1 MVVLVVLPSLVL
13 QFDKLIGRWQHKT
26 LVPSFARLNDW
37 IIDHR
42 KIFVALFLILFL
54 PAWFLQS
61 KTEIYYNIDQSLPA
75 DLASTVATN
84 KMRDEFDMATT
95 HFIIVDD
102 SMPAYQMRQM
112 EDEIRRTDGV
122 ASVLAYNEFVG
133 PGIPDSFIP
142 QEVRDI
148 CKKDGMQMIMVNSCL
163 LYTSPSPR
171 D

>member
-1 MVVLVVLPSLVL
+1 
-13 QFDKLIGRWQHKT
+13 
-26 LVPSFARLNDW
+26 
-37 IIDHR
+37 
-42 KIFVALFLILFL
+42 
-54 PAWFLQS
+54 
-61 KTEIYYNIDQSLPA
+61 
-75 DLASTVATN
+75 
-84 KMRDEFDMATT
+84 MRDEFDMATT

-148 CKKDGMQMIMVNSCL
+148 CKKDGC
-163 LYTSPSPR
+163 R
-171 D
+171 